1 MPTEAREHEERSHS
15 ARYLILIFLVLVAM
29 CGVFFSAGFIVG
41 RNEGGL
47 HSAPSTEVVNTP
59 GTVPP
64 AFNPPP
70 DGAPQDGSAGHD
82 AANSAPDTVVIPPS
96 GAGANSTPPAEK
108 PADTAREEPTA
119 KEAPPAPVSTLAPAS
134 APAVGEL
141 GQGITLQVVASHTRQ
156 DAEKVAAV
164 LTDKG
169 YAAFVL
175 TPEAAHLNDNLFR
188 VLVGPFSTRADADKA
203 RDKLKAD
210 GFKPFVR
217 H

>member
-1 MPTEAREHEERSHS
+1 MTEVKEPEERSRS

-41 RNEGGL
+41 RNEGSL
-47 HSAPSTEVVNTP
+47 HPAPTTEVVNTP

-64 AFNPPP
+64 TFNPPP
-70 DGAPQDGSAGHD
+70 ETTQQDATPPPANAAPE
-82 AANSAPDTVVIPPS
+82 TVVIPPS
-96 GAGANSTPPAEK
+96 GAQTSSTPPVSKSPEIAPTTDE
-108 PADTAREEPTA
+108 PAT
-119 KEAPPAPVSTLAPAS
+119 KAPAS
-134 APAVGEL
+134 APAPAAPPPAAPAVGEL
-141 GQGITLQVVASHTRQ
+141 GQGITLQVIASHARG

-169 YAAFVL
+169 YAAFLL
-175 TPEAAHLNDNLFR
+175 TPQAAHANDGLYR
-188 VLVGPFSTRADADKA
+188 VLVGPFTSLADAGKA

-217 H
+217 R